1 MGKKTDTDQEL
12 LSLNQTLTAAVIQLH
27 AMVHLMIEK
36 GLITKEEYYNRIRK
50 IRESYEEVVGT
61 RLPFFDSRA
70 LLLRLGEYTLRVK
83 EEQESVMHQGSEE
96 NQVTDTEPAADSAAD
111 DFLKTLIPLVSGKV
125 LPRNISMTEGRIT
138 LNDPESANR
147 ICSSCTAQNT
157 AIIASL
163 GARNICELPEL
174 LIRHKLPKATALKGI
189 NPRCWMHVVS
199 EKMLDAVENSLI
211 RWEDVPRFLA
221 KTAENV
227 DLAINDSISEEG
239 IFSIIDC
246 AVLEAQTAHEDEN
259 QSSFEYDDIDWQH

>member
-1 MGKKTDTDQEL
+1 MEKRTDTDQEL

-50 IRESYEEVVGT
+50 IRESYEEVVGM

-83 EEQESVMHQGSEE
+83 EDQEAVAHQNSEE
-96 NQVTDTEPAADSAAD
+96 KPLSAAETPEASPAD

-125 LPRNISMTEGRIT
+125 LPRHVSLTEGRII

-157 AIIASL
+157 AIISSL

-174 LIRHKLPKATALKGI
+174 LIRHKLPRTKALEGV
-189 NPRCWMHVVS
+189 NPRCWLHVVS
-199 EKMLDAVENSLI
+199 EKMLDAVENGLI
-211 RWEDVPRFLA
+211 RWEDVPHFLS

-227 DLAINDSISEEG
+227 DLAITDKISEEG

-259 QSSFEYDDIDWQH
+259 PVHFDYDDIDWQH

>member
-1 MGKKTDTDQEL
+1 MEKRTDADQEL

-36 GLITKEEYYNRIRK
+36 ELITKEEYYNRIRK
-50 IRESYEEVVGT
+50 IRESYEEVVGM

-83 EEQESVMHQGSEE
+83 EEQEAATRQSSEE
-96 NQVTDTEPAADSAAD
+96 NQTADAEAPADSPAD

-125 LPRNISMTEGRIT
+125 LPRHVSLIEGRIV

-147 ICSSCTAQNT
+147 ICSSCIAQNT
-157 AIIASL
+157 AIISSV

-174 LIRHKLPKATALKGI
+174 LIRNRLGKTKALEGV
-189 NPRCWMHVVS
+189 NPRCWLHVVS
-199 EKMLDAVENSLI
+199 EKMMDAVENGLL
-211 RWEDVPRFLA
+211 RWEDIPHFLS

-227 DLAINDSISEEG
+227 DLAITDRISEEG

-259 QSSFEYDDIDWQH
+259 TSHFDYDDIDWQH

>member
-1 MGKKTDTDQEL
+1 MEKRTDTDQEL

-36 GLITKEEYYNRIRK
+36 GLITKEEYYNRIRR

-70 LLLRLGEYTLRVK
+70 LLLRLGEYSLRVK
-83 EEQESVMHQGSEE
+83 EDQESVTHKSSEE
-96 NQVTDTEPAADSAAD
+96 NEMPAAETGKDSAAD

-125 LPRNISMTEGRIT
+125 MPRNVSIAEGRIT

-174 LIRHKLPKATALKGI
+174 LLRNKLPKTKALEGV
-189 NPRCWMHVVS
+189 NSRCWMHVVS
-199 EKMLDAVENSLI
+199 EKMLDAVANGLI
-211 RWEDVPRFLA
+211 RWEDLPHFLS
-221 KTAENV
+221 KTAENI
-227 DLAINDSISEEG
+227 DLAINDNISEEG

-259 QSSFEYDDIDWQH
+259 ESSFEYNDIDWQH

>member
-1 MGKKTDTDQEL
+1 MEKRTQADLEL

-36 GLITKEEYYNRIRK
+36 GAVTKEEYYNRIRK

-70 LLLRLGEYTLRVK
+70 LLLRLGEYSLRVK
-83 EEQESVMHQGSEE
+83 EEQEAEIHQSREE
-96 NQVTDTEPAADSAAD
+96 KALPDTEAAVDSAAD

-125 LPRNISMTEGRIT
+125 LPRQISLAEGRII

-157 AIIASL
+157 AIISSL

-174 LIRHKLPKATALKGI
+174 LIRYKMPKAKALEGV

-211 RWEDVPRFLA
+211 RWEDVPRFLS

-227 DLAINDSISEEG
+227 DLAIGDGISEEG

-246 AVLEAQTAHEDEN
+246 AVLEAQTAHDDEN
-259 QSSFEYDDIDWQH
+259 SSHFDYDDIDWQH

>member
-1 MGKKTDTDQEL
+1 MEKRKDTDQEL

-36 GLITKEEYYNRIRK
+36 GVITKEEYYSRIRK

-83 EEQESVMHQGSEE
+83 EDQESAVHQSSRIPPEE
-96 NQVTDTEPAADSAAD
+96 SAEGNAAD
-111 DFLKTLIPLVSGKV
+111 DFLKTLIPMVSGKV
-125 LPRNISMTEGRIT
+125 LPRHVSLTEGRIT
-138 LNDPESANR
+138 LNDPESVSR

-157 AIIASL
+157 AIISSL

-174 LIRHKLPKATALKGI
+174 LIRHKLPKAKALEGV
-189 NPRCWMHVVS
+189 NTRCWMHVVS
-199 EKMLDAVENSLI
+199 EKMLDAVESGLM

-227 DLAINDSISEEG
+227 DLAITDNISEEG

-259 QSSFEYDDIDWQH
+259 QSGFGYDDIDWQH